1 MNKEKKQNIIFAGLL
16 ILGAA
21 VMAVISY
28 NILPAEVATQFSGLD
43 TGAPSVPKWVAV
55 ALPFGITTLFAIY
68 GISYRKQ
75 AYIGLIGYA
84 LNVLFWISN
93 M

>member
-1 MNKEKKQNIIFAGLL
+1 MNKEKRVNIMLAACMIV
-16 ILGAA
+16 GA
-21 VMAVISY
+21 VIMAVVSW

-43 TGAPSVPKWVAV
+43 TGAPSVPKFVAV

-75 AYIGLIGYA
+75 LLVGLVGYA
-84 LNVLFWISN
+84 LNILFWLSN

>member
-1 MNKEKKQNIIFAGLL
+1 MNKEKKVNIL
-16 ILGAA
+16 IAVALIIGAA
-21 VMAVISY
+21 VMAVISW
-28 NILPAEVATQFSGLD
+28 NILPAEVATQFNALN

-75 AYIGLIGYA
+75 AYIGLVGYA
-84 LNVLFWISN
+84 VNVLFWLSN